1 MGSASAVFKQFAE
14 SSSKVWFT
22 LGWKDKLA
30 AGFTN
35 SGSWS
40 GDKLNTL
47 FQFAVLAGQHGMIW
61 VSLGMMPGFNKKAS
75 TVEDLNRVGSYLGL
89 MTQSN
94 IDEGPDTA
102 PIPSDRKTAELFGHR
117 VAEAAI
123 RWSQNRSA

>member
-1 MGSASAVFKQFAE
+1 MGSASAPFKQFADA
-14 SSSKVWFT
+14 SSKVWFT
-22 LGWKDKLA
+22 QGWKDKLA

-47 FQFAVLAGQHGMIW
+47 VQFATLAAQHGMNW
-61 VSLGMMPGFNKKAS
+61 VSLGLFPGFNKKGS
-75 TVEDLNRVGSYLGL
+75 TQDDLNRVGSYLGL
-89 MTQSN
+89 MTQAN

-102 PIPSDRKTAELFGHR
+102 PIASDRKTAELFGRR

-123 RWSQNRSA
+123 RWNLAR